1 MRKKATQKTPFD
13 YVLFTLC
20 MAVTILGI
28 AMIFSAAGFS
38 AAVKQTIAMVVG
50 AGCMYFV
57 LAVPN
62 RFYHRFWWVFFL
74 INLILLGLTLYMGI
88 GREETG
94 GQSWLVLGPV
104 RFQPGELVKMG
115 FIISFAAHVDTV
127 KENINRFS
135 VILILLLHAGVIIG
149 LILAQPDAGTAL
161 VFLFITISMMYAAGL
176 HYTWLIAGGLVSLG
190 AFPFVWMNL
199 QTYQKER
206 IFTFLQPERDP
217 LGYGYQ
223 VIQSKTAIS
232 GGGLYG
238 HGYLHG
244 VLTQSDA
251 LPAKHTDFLFAVLG
265 EELGFWGCMLIM
277 ILLLTIILRVFLTAK
292 VSKTSFGTIVCAGI
306 GAMLLF
312 HTFENIGMCMGLMPV
327 TGIPLPFFSYGGTAL
342 VTVFIGIG
350 LVMNA
355 RYRTSAESRR
365 K

>member
-1 MRKKATQKTPFD
+1 MREKKSEKNSFD

-28 AMIFSAAGFS
+28 AMIFSAAGISF
-38 AAVKQTIAMVVG
+38 ALRQAVAMVIG
-50 AGCMYFV
+50 AGCMYV
-57 LAVPN
+57 VMVIPN
-62 RFYHRFWWVFFL
+62 RFYHRFWWVFFVL
-74 INLILLGLTLYMGI
+74 NLVFLILTLTMGI

-115 FIISFAAHVDTV
+115 FIISFAAHVNTV

-135 VILILLLHAGVIIG
+135 VILILLLHAGIIIG

-161 VFLFITISMMYAAGL
+161 VFLCIALSMMFAAGL
-176 HYTWLIAGGLVSLG
+176 QYRWLVAGGLVALG
-190 AFPFVWMNL
+190 ALPFLWL
-199 QTYQKER
+199 QLKPYQKER
-206 IFTFLQPERDP
+206 ILTFFNPERDP

-223 VIQSKTAIS
+223 VMQSKTAIS
-232 GGGLYG
+232 GGGFYG
-238 HGYLHG
+238 HGYLQG

-265 EELGFWGCMLIM
+265 EELGFWGSILIM
-277 ILLLTIILRVFLTAK
+277 GLLLFIILRVFFTAK
-292 VSKTSFGTIVCAGI
+292 ASQTSFGTIVCSGI

-342 VTVFIGIG
+342 ITVFIGMG

-355 RYRTSAESRR
+355 RYKRT